1 MVDAVEI
8 FELTE
13 AEEKYIHP
21 IRELLAQLS
30 SSEVVFSL
38 DTLKEIVGSSN
49 VHLFI
54 AIYNGNVCGM
64 LTLAHYVAPTGRK
77 LWIEDVV
84 VDSRLRGKSIGRSLV
99 QCAVEK
105 AKEIGGTLMLTS
117 KPARVAANALYR
129 SSGFEQKETNV
140 YRMNV

>member
-1 MVDAVEI
+1 MVDTVEI
-8 FELTE
+8 FELGE
-13 AEEKYIHP
+13 AEEKYIGP

-38 DTLKEIVGSSN
+38 DTLEELVSSSN

-54 AIYNGNVCGM
+54 ATCNGNVCGM
-64 LTLAHYVAPTGRK
+64 LTLAHYAAPTGRK

-105 AKEIGGTLMLTS
+105 AREIGGTLMLTS

-140 YRMNV
+140 YRMKV

>member
-1 MVDAVEI
+1 MVGAVEI
-8 FELTE
+8 FELSE
-13 AEEKYIHP
+13 AEEKYIGP

-38 DTLKEIVGSSN
+38 DTLEELVSSSN
-49 VHLFI
+49 VHLLI
-54 AIYNGNVCGM
+54 ATCNGNVCGM
-64 LTLAHYVAPTGRK
+64 LTLAHYAAPTGRK

-99 QCAVEK
+99 QRAVEK

-140 YRMNV
+140 YRMKV

>member
-1 MVDAVEI
+1 MVDVI
-8 FELTE
+8 SLFELTE

-30 SSEVVFSL
+30 SSEVVFSI

-54 AIYNGNVCGM
+54 ATCNGNVCGM

-84 VDSRLRGKSIGRSLV
+84 VDSRLRGKSVGRSLV

-117 KPARVAANALYR
+117 KPSRVAANALYR

-140 YRMNV
+140 YKIKV

>member
-1 MVDAVEI
+1 MVDTVEI
-8 FELTE
+8 FELGE
-13 AEEKYIHP
+13 AEEKYIGP

-38 DTLKEIVGSSN
+38 DTLEELVSSSN

-54 AIYNGNVCGM
+54 ATCNGNVCGM

-140 YRMNV
+140 YRMKV

>member
-1 MVDAVEI
+1 MVDAVHI
-8 FELTE
+8 FELKE
-13 AEEKYIHP
+13 ADGLYVNP

-30 SSEVVFSL
+30 SSQMDFTV
-38 DTLKEIVGSSN
+38 DTLKELVDAPN
-49 VHLFI
+49 VHLFV
-54 AIYNGNVCGM
+54 ATCGDRMCGM
-64 LTLAHYVAPTGRK
+64 LTLAHYAAPTGRK

-84 VDSRLRGKSIGRSLV
+84 VDSSLRGKSIGRSLV
-99 QCAVEK
+99 QCAVER

-140 YRMNV
+140 YKMKI

>member
-30 SSEVVFSL
+30 SSEVVFSI

-54 AIYNGNVCGM
+54 ATYNANVCGM

-140 YRMNV
+140 YKMKV